1 MSDNNVVRK
10 FNNYDRESTM
20 KNVKNMNDIAAI
32 ATAKVNE
39 LIANGFIFN
48 FGTMA
53 GSQGDDFK
61 ADLTKDGIT
70 YHVRVFHDFGYN
82 GFDDAEILEVRKY
95 EQNFADDSFASLW
108 NKDGEVVESHV
119 WYRMRNH
126 NGYVYT
132 DDVEAFEA
140 AQKLSHTR
148 RINSMDDDTKSVIA
162 PEKVIEKVR
171 AHRGYKRTK
180 VEDIKRI
187 VRKNDKYTGKVTYVV
202 EFKNRV
208 SKTADFKLKLN

>member
-1 MSDNNVVRK
+1 
-10 FNNYDRESTM
+10 M

-70 YHVRVFHDFGYN
+70 YRIRVFHKNKNFN
-82 GFDDAEILEVRKY
+82 SIEVLEVRKY
-95 EQNFADDSFASLW
+95 EQDFTDDSFSTLW
-108 NKDGEVVESHV
+108 NQDGEVVESHV
-119 WYRMRNH
+119 WYRMKNR

-132 DDVEAFEA
+132 DDAEAFEEA
-140 AQKLSHTR
+140 RELSYTR
-148 RINSMDDDTKSVIA
+148 AINRMDDNTKSAIA
-162 PEKVIEKVR
+162 PEKIVEKIR

-180 VEDIKRI
+180 AEDIKRI

-202 EFKNRV
+202 EFKNLV
-208 SKTADFKLKLN
+208 SKTADFTLNLN

>member
-1 MSDNNVVRK
+1 
-10 FNNYDRESTM
+10 M

-39 LIANGFIFN
+39 LIANDFVFN

-70 YHVRVFHDFGYN
+70 YRVRVFHEFGYKN
-82 GFDDAEILEVRKY
+82 FDVVEILEVRKY
-95 EQNFADDSFASLW
+95 EQDFADGSFASLR

-119 WYRMRNH
+119 WYRMRNR

-140 AQKLSHTR
+140 AQELSYAR
-148 RINSMDDDTKSVIA
+148 YINSMDDDTESVIA
-162 PEKVIEKVR
+162 PEKVVEKVR

-180 VEDIKRI
+180 AEDIKRI

-208 SKTADFKLKLN
+208 SKTADLTLKLN

>member
-1 MSDNNVVRK
+1 
-10 FNNYDRESTM
+10 M

-61 ADLTKDGIT
+61 ADLTKGGIT
-70 YHVRVFHDFGYN
+70 YRVRVFHGSKN
-82 GFDDAEILEVRKY
+82 FDSIEVLEIRKY
-95 EQNFADDSFASLW
+95 EQDFADNSFSSLW
-108 NKDGEVVESHV
+108 NQDGEVVESHI
-119 WYRMRNH
+119 WYRMENR

-132 DDVEAFEA
+132 DDVEDFEEA
-140 AQKLSHTR
+140 RELR
-148 RINSMDDDTKSVIA
+148 RARYANYKDDNTKSVIA
-162 PEKVIEKVR
+162 PEKIVEKIR

-208 SKTADFKLKLN
+208 SKTAGFALKLN

>member
-1 MSDNNVVRK
+1 
-10 FNNYDRESTM
+10 M
-20 KNVKNMNDIAAI
+20 KNIKKMNDIAAI

-39 LIANGFIFN
+39 FIANGFVFN

-70 YHVRVFHDFGYN
+70 YRIRVFHESRYN

-95 EQNFADDSFASLW
+95 EQDFADSSFESLW

-119 WYRMRNH
+119 WYRMRNR

-132 DDVEAFEA
+132 DDTEAFEA
-140 AQKLSHTR
+140 AQKLSHAR
-148 RINSMDDDTKSVIA
+148 YINSMDDDTKSAIA

-171 AHRGYKRTK
+171 AHRGYKRAQT
-180 VEDIKRI
+180 EDIKRI

-202 EFKNRV
+202 EFKSLV
-208 SKTADFKLKLN
+208 SKTAGFTLDLN

>member
-1 MSDNNVVRK
+1 
-10 FNNYDRESTM
+10 M

-61 ADLTKDGIT
+61 ADLTKNGIT
-70 YHVRVFHDFGYN
+70 YRIRVFHESKNFN
-82 GFDDAEILEVRKY
+82 SIEILEVRKY

-119 WYRMRNH
+119 WYRMRNR

-140 AQKLSHTR
+140 AQELSRTR
-148 RINSMDDDTKSVIA
+148 YLNRKDDNTKSIIA
-162 PEKVIEKVR
+162 PEKVIEKIR
-171 AHRGYKRTK
+171 AYRGYKRTK
-180 VEDIKRI
+180 VEDVKR
-187 VRKNDKYTGKVTYVV
+187 VFRKNNKYTGKVTYVV

-208 SKTADFKLKLN
+208 SKTADFKLNLN

>member
-1 MSDNNVVRK
+1 
-10 FNNYDRESTM
+10 M

-70 YHVRVFHDFGYN
+70 YRIRVFHKNKNFN
-82 GFDDAEILEVRKY
+82 SIEVLEVRKY
-95 EQNFADDSFASLW
+95 EQDFANDSFSTLW
-108 NKDGEVVESHV
+108 NQDGEVVESHV
-119 WYRMRNH
+119 WYRMENR

-132 DDVEAFEA
+132 DDADAFENA
-140 AQKLSHTR
+140 RELHYTR
-148 RINSMDDDTKSVIA
+148 VANSRSNDTKNVIS
-162 PEKVIEKVR
+162 PEKVIEKIR
-171 AHRGYKRTK
+171 AHRGYKRAQT
-180 VEDIKRI
+180 EDIKCI
-187 VRKNDKYTGKVTYVV
+187 VRKNDERTGKVSYIV
-202 EFKNRV
+202 FFNRLV
-208 SKTADFKLKLN
+208 SKTADRTLELN

>member
-1 MSDNNVVRK
+1 
-10 FNNYDRESTM
+10 M

-39 LIANGFIFN
+39 LIAKGFVFN

-53 GSQGDDFK
+53 GSQGNDFK

-70 YHVRVFHDFGYN
+70 YRIRVFHGFRYN

-95 EQNFADDSFASLW
+95 EQDFTDDNLASLW
-108 NKDGEVVESHV
+108 NRDGEVIESHV
-119 WYRMRNH
+119 WYRMRNR

-132 DDVEAFEA
+132 DDTEAFEA
-140 AQKLSHTR
+140 SQKLSHAR
-148 RINSMDDDTKSVIA
+148 YINSMDDDTKSAIA

-180 VEDIKRI
+180 AEDIKRV
-187 VRKNDKYTGKVTYVV
+187 VRENDKYTGKVTYVV
-202 EFKNRV
+202 EFKRLV

>member
-1 MSDNNVVRK
+1 
-10 FNNYDRESTM
+10 M
-20 KNVKNMNDIAAI
+20 KNVKNMNNIAAI

-70 YHVRVFHDFGYN
+70 YRVRVFHDFGYN
-82 GFDDAEILEVRKY
+82 GFNDAEILEVRKY
-95 EQNFADDSFASLW
+95 EQDFADTDFITLW

-119 WYRMRNH
+119 WYRLRNR
-126 NGYVYT
+126 NCCVYI
-132 DDVEAFEA
+132 DDAEAFENMQDLRYA
-140 AQKLSHTR
+140 RA
-148 RINSMDDDTKSVIA
+148 INCMNDNTKSVIA
-162 PEKVIEKVR
+162 PEKIIEKIR

-180 VEDIKRI
+180 IEDIKRV
-187 VRKNDKYTGKVTYVV
+187 VRKNNKYTGKVTYVV
-202 EFKNRV
+202 EFNRLV
-208 SKTADFKLKLN
+208 SKAADFTLDLN

>member
-1 MSDNNVVRK
+1 
-10 FNNYDRESTM
+10 M

-70 YHVRVFHDFGYN
+70 YRVRVFHDFGYN

-95 EQNFADDSFASLW
+95 EQDFADDSFASLW

-119 WYRMRNH
+119 WYRMRNR

-140 AQKLSHTR
+140 AQELSRTR
-148 RINSMDDDTKSVIA
+148 YLNRKDDNTKSIIA
-162 PEKVIEKVR
+162 PEKVIEKFVLTVATSAPRSRTSSESSVR
-171 AHRGYKRTK
+171 TTSTLARSPMLSSSRT
-180 VEDIKRI
+180 
-187 VRKNDKYTGKVTYVV
+187 
-202 EFKNRV
+202 V
-208 SKTADFKLKLN
+208 SRRLQTSSSN

>member
-1 MSDNNVVRK
+1 
-10 FNNYDRESTM
+10 M

-39 LIANGFIFN
+39 LIANGFVFN

-61 ADLTKDGIT
+61 VDLTKDGIT
-70 YHVRVFHDFGYN
+70 YRVRVFHDFGYN
-82 GFDDAEILEVRKY
+82 GFNDVEILEVRKY

-108 NKDGEVVESHV
+108 SKDGEVVESHV
-119 WYRMRNH
+119 WYRMRNR

-140 AQKLSHTR
+140 AQELSRTR
-148 RINSMDDDTKSVIA
+148 YLNREDDNTKSIIA
-162 PEKVIEKVR
+162 PEKVIEKIR

-208 SKTADFKLKLN
+208 SKTANLTLNLN

>member
-1 MSDNNVVRK
+1 
-10 FNNYDRESTM
+10 M

-39 LIANGFIFN
+39 LIANDFVFN

-53 GSQGDDFK
+53 GSQGDNFK

-70 YHVRVFHDFGYN
+70 YRVRVFHEFGYKN
-82 GFDDAEILEVRKY
+82 FDDVEILEVRKY
-95 EQNFADDSFASLW
+95 EQDFADDSFASLW

-119 WYRMRNH
+119 WYRMRNR

-140 AQKLSHTR
+140 AQELSYAR
-148 RINSMDDDTKSVIA
+148 YINSMDDDTESVIA
-162 PEKVIEKVR
+162 PEKVVEKVR

-180 VEDIKRI
+180 AGDIKRI

-208 SKTADFKLKLN
+208 SKTADLTLKLN

>member
-1 MSDNNVVRK
+1 
-10 FNNYDRESTM
+10 M
-20 KNVKNMNDIAAI
+20 KNIKKMNDIAAI

-70 YHVRVFHDFGYN
+70 YRIRVFYHFGYED
-82 GFDDAEILEVRKY
+82 FDDVEILEVRKY
-95 EQNFADDSFASLW
+95 EQNFADDHMASLW
-108 NKDGEVVESHV
+108 NEDGEVVESHV
-119 WYRMRNH
+119 WCRMRNR

-132 DDVEAFEA
+132 DDFEAFKA
-140 AQKLSHTR
+140 AQELSLDR
-148 RINSMDDDTKSVIA
+148 YINSKDDNTKSVIA

-171 AHRGYKRTK
+171 AHRGYKRAK
-180 VEDIKRI
+180 IEDIKRI

-202 EFKNRV
+202 VFNHLV
-208 SKTADFKLKLN
+208 SKTADFRLKLN

>member
-1 MSDNNVVRK
+1 
-10 FNNYDRESTM
+10 M

-39 LIANGFIFN
+39 LIANGFVFN

-70 YHVRVFHDFGYN
+70 YRIRVFHDSKN
-82 GFDDAEILEVRKY
+82 FDDIEVLEVRKY
-95 EQNFADDSFASLW
+95 EQDFADSSFVSLW
-108 NKDGEVVESHV
+108 NQDGEVVESHV
-119 WYRMRNH
+119 WYRMRNR

-140 AQKLSHTR
+140 AQELSYSRH
-148 RINSMDDDTKSVIA
+148 INSMDDSTKSVIA
-162 PEKVIEKVR
+162 PEKVIENIR

-180 VEDIKRI
+180 VEDIKRV
-187 VRKNDKYTGKVTYVV
+187 VRKNNKCTGKVTYVV
-202 EFKNRV
+202 EFKSLV
-208 SKTADFKLKLN
+208 SKTAGFTLDLN

>member
-1 MSDNNVVRK
+1 
-10 FNNYDRESTM
+10 M

-70 YHVRVFHDFGYN
+70 YRIRVFPDFRHN

-95 EQNFADDSFASLW
+95 EQDFADDSFASLW
-108 NKDGEVVESHV
+108 NNDGEIVESHV
-119 WYRMRNH
+119 WYRMRNR

-140 AQKLSHTR
+140 AQELSYAR

-162 PEKVIEKVR
+162 PEKVIEKIR

-180 VEDIKRI
+180 VDDIKRI
-187 VRKNDKYTGKVTYVV
+187 VRKNGKCTGKATYVV
-202 EFKNRV
+202 EFKRLV
-208 SKTADFKLKLN
+208 SKTADFTLKLN

>member
-1 MSDNNVVRK
+1 
-10 FNNYDRESTM
+10 M
-20 KNVKNMNDIAAI
+20 KNVKNMNDIATI

-39 LIANGFIFN
+39 LIADGFVFN

-70 YHVRVFHDFGYN
+70 YRIRVFHNCGCN

-95 EQNFADDSFASLW
+95 EQDFADDSFASLW

-119 WYRMRNH
+119 WYRMRNR

-140 AQKLSHTR
+140 AQELSYSRH
-148 RINSMDDDTKSVIA
+148 INSMDDDTKSAIA

-180 VEDIKRI
+180 AEDIKRI
-187 VRKNDKYTGKVTYVV
+187 VRKNDK
-202 EFKNRV
+202 
-208 SKTADFKLKLN
+208 

>member
-1 MSDNNVVRK
+1 
-10 FNNYDRESTM
+10 M

-39 LIANGFIFN
+39 LIEDGFVFN

-70 YHVRVFHDFGYN
+70 YRIRVFHDFGYN
-82 GFDDAEILEVRKY
+82 GFDDVEILEVRKY
-95 EQNFADDSFASLW
+95 EQDFADDSFASLW
-108 NKDGEVVESHV
+108 SKDGEVVESHV
-119 WYRMRNH
+119 WYRMRNR

-140 AQKLSHTR
+140 AHELSR
-148 RINSMDDDTKSVIA
+148 ARAINRMDDSTKSVIA
-162 PEKVIEKVR
+162 PEKVIENIR
-171 AHRGYKRTK
+171 AHRGFKRAK

-187 VRKNDKYTGKVTYVV
+187 VRKNGKYTGKVTYVV
-202 EFKNRV
+202 EFKNLV
-208 SKTADFKLKLN
+208 SKTAGFTLNLN

>member
-1 MSDNNVVRK
+1 
-10 FNNYDRESTM
+10 M
-20 KNVKNMNDIAAI
+20 KNVKKMNDIAAI

-70 YHVRVFHDFGYN
+70 YRVRVFHEFKYED
-82 GFDDAEILEVRKY
+82 FDDVEILEVRKY
-95 EQNFADDSFASLW
+95 EQDFADGSFASLW
-108 NKDGEVVESHV
+108 NNDGEIVESHI
-119 WYRMRNH
+119 WYRMRNR

-132 DDVEAFEA
+132 DDAEAFKA
-140 AQKLSHTR
+140 ADELSCAR
-148 RINSMDDDTKSVIA
+148 YINRNDDRTKSVIS
-162 PEKVIEKVR
+162 PEKVIEKIR

-202 EFKNRV
+202 EFKKRV

>member
-1 MSDNNVVRK
+1 
-10 FNNYDRESTM
+10 M

-39 LIANGFIFN
+39 LIENGFVFN

-70 YHVRVFHDFGYN
+70 YRIRVFNDIKDFG
-82 GFDDAEILEVRKY
+82 DIEVLEVRKY
-95 EQNFADDSFASLW
+95 EQNFADDSFSTLW
-108 NKDGEVVESHV
+108 NRDGEVVESHV
-119 WYRMRNH
+119 WYRMENR

-132 DDVEAFEA
+132 DDADAFKNACE
-140 AQKLSHTR
+140 LHYTR
-148 RINSMDDDTKSVIA
+148 VANSRSNDTKNAIA

-171 AHRGYKRTK
+171 AHRGYKRAK

-187 VRKNDKYTGKVTYVV
+187 VRKNDKCTGKVIYVV

-208 SKTADFKLKLN
+208 SKVADLTLKLN

>member
-1 MSDNNVVRK
+1 
-10 FNNYDRESTM
+10 M

-61 ADLTKDGIT
+61 ADLTKDDIT
-70 YHVRVFHDFGYN
+70 YRVRVFHDFGYK
-82 GFDDAEILEVRKY
+82 GFDDVEIFEIRKY
-95 EQNFADDSFASLW
+95 EQNFADDSFTSLW

-119 WYRMRNH
+119 WYRMRNR

-140 AQKLSHTR
+140 AQELSRTR
-148 RINSMDDDTKSVIA
+148 YLNRKDDNTKSVIA
-162 PEKVIEKVR
+162 PEKVIENIR
-171 AHRGYKRTK
+171 AHRGYKRAK

-187 VRKNDKYTGKVTYVV
+187 VRKNDKYTSKVTYVV

>member
-1 MSDNNVVRK
+1 
-10 FNNYDRESTM
+10 M

-39 LIANGFIFN
+39 LIANGFVFN

-70 YHVRVFHDFGYN
+70 YRIRVFHDRKN
-82 GFDDAEILEVRKY
+82 FDSIEVLEVRKY
-95 EQNFADDSFASLW
+95 EQDFADSSFNSLW
-108 NKDGEVVESHV
+108 NYDGEVVESHV
-119 WYRMRNH
+119 WYRMRNR

-132 DDVEAFEA
+132 DDTEAFEA
-140 AQKLSHTR
+140 AKKLIR
-148 RINSMDDDTKSVIA
+148 ARYINSKDDDTKSAIA

-180 VEDIKRI
+180 AEDIKRI

-202 EFKNRV
+202 EFKRLV
-208 SKTADFKLKLN
+208 SKTAGFTLELN

>member
-1 MSDNNVVRK
+1 
-10 FNNYDRESTM
+10 M
-20 KNVKNMNDIAAI
+20 KDVKNMNDIAAI

-39 LIANGFIFN
+39 LIANGFVFN

-61 ADLTKDGIT
+61 SDLTKDGIT
-70 YHVRVFHDFGYN
+70 YRVRVFHIFEDWN
-82 GFDDAEILEVRKY
+82 DIEVLEVLKY
-95 EQNFADDSFASLW
+95 KQDFADDSSRTLW

-119 WYRMRNH
+119 WYRMRNR
-126 NGYVYT
+126 NGFVYT
-132 DDVEAFEA
+132 DDAEAFKA
-140 AQKLSHTR
+140 AEELSCTR
-148 RINSMDDDTKSVIA
+148 SINSMDDDTKSVIA

-187 VRKNDKYTGKVTYVV
+187 VRKNNKYTGKVTYVV
-202 EFKNRV
+202 EFNRIV
-208 SKTADFKLKLN
+208 SKAADFTLDLN

>member
-1 MSDNNVVRK
+1 
-10 FNNYDRESTM
+10 M

-39 LIANGFIFN
+39 LIANGFVFN

-70 YHVRVFHDFGYN
+70 YRIRTFHECKN
-82 GFDDAEILEVRKY
+82 FDDIEILEVRKY
-95 EQNFADDSFASLW
+95 EQDFADSSFSSLW
-108 NKDGEVVESHV
+108 NHEGEVIESRV
-119 WYRMRNH
+119 WYRMRNR

-140 AQKLSHTR
+140 AQKLSHAR
-148 RINSMDDDTKSVIA
+148 YINSMDDDTKSAIA

-180 VEDIKRI
+180 VDDIKRI
-187 VRKNDKYTGKVTYVV
+187 VRKNDKHTGKVTYIV
-202 EFKNRV
+202 EFKSLV
-208 SKTADFKLKLN
+208 SKTADFTLNLN